1 VVFVSETGNTT
12 LGGAQAEVKGEENGG
27 TALLRQELTK
37 LKENYDQLNQRY
49 LYLRAEYENLI
60 KRTQREIDEIKS
72 VANERTIKR
81 IIDLRESVN
90 VALGMIKGRADQ
102 PVVDGFELI
111 KAKIEELLTSE
122 GVSEVKSIGQKFDP
136 YYHEVAGVVES
147 DLPDG
152 TIIEEIRTG
161 YLING
166 KVLRPSIVKVSKRRV
181 G

>member
-1 VVFVSETGNTT
+1 MSEETGNTT
-12 LGGAQAEVKGEENGG
+12 LGDAHTEEKGGDHYD
-27 TALLRQELTK
+27 AASLKQELAK
-37 LKENYDQLNQRY
+37 MKENYDQLNQRY

-60 KRTQREIDEIKS
+60 KRTQREIEEIKS
-72 VANERTIKR
+72 VANERTVKR
-81 IIDLRESVN
+81 IIDLRESVD
-90 VALGMIKGRADQ
+90 VALGMIRGKADQ
-102 PVVDGFELI
+102 SVVDGFELI
-111 KAKIEELLTSE
+111 KAKIEELLASE

-152 TIIEEIRTG
+152 TVIEEIRTG

-166 KVLRPSIVKVSKRRV
+166 KVLRPSIVKVSKRRA